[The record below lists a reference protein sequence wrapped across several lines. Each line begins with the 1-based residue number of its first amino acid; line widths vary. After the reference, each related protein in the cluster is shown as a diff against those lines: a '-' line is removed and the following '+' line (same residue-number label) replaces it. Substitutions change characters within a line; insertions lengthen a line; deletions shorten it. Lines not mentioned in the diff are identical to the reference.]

1 MPMSFDRRQMGGGDI
16 SRNKN
21 NKCDTNELWAY
32 QIKSSWC
39 GRLVAGD
46 YSNTLDIIY
55 TEILD
60 VICTY
65 SNTVEGQL
73 ATYD

>member
-1 MPMSFDRRQMGGGDI
+1 MWH
-16 SRNKN
+16 
-21 NKCDTNELWAY
+21 ELVILAN